1 MNKTILKV
9 EEISKS
15 FKKRK
20 VVDNVSF
27 ESKEG
32 EILGFLGANGAGKT
46 TTIRM
51 ITGLI
56 SCDNGNVIIDG
67 YNIKNDFEKAMDN
80 VGAIVEIPFL
90 YEYMTGIENIK
101 LFAKLYKA
109 SEEGV
114 QEAIRVSGL
123 KDRLNDKVKEYSLG
137 MKQRIGLA
145 VALMKQP
152 KLLILDEPTNGLD
165 PMGIRDLRE
174 FLKDLAHNKKV
185 SVVVSSHI
193 LVEMEQL
200 CDRVVIISDGKI
212 ICTKTMDE
220 IEKESSLEDVFINAI
235 REANK

>member
-1 MNKTILKV
+1 MKKTILKV
-9 EEISKS
+9 EGLTKS

-20 VVDNVSF
+20 IVNNVSF
-27 ESKEG
+27 ESNEG

-56 SCDNGNVIIDG
+56 SCDSGSVIIDG
-67 YNIKNDFEKAMDN
+67 HNIKNDFEKAMDN

-90 YEYMTGIENIK
+90 YEYMTGMENIK
-101 LFAKLYKA
+101 LFAKLYNA
-109 SEEGV
+109 SKEGV
-114 QEAIRVSGL
+114 QDAIKVSGL
-123 KDRLNDKVKEYSLG
+123 KDRLKDKVKEYSLG

-165 PMGIRDLRE
+165 PMGIKDLRE
-174 FLKDLAHNKKV
+174 FLKDLAHNKNV

-200 CDRVVIISDGKI
+200 CDRVVIISEGRV

-220 IEKESSLEDVFINAI
+220 IEKESSLEEVFINAI
-235 REANK
+235 QEENK

>member
-80 VGAIVEIPFL
+80 VGAIVEMPFL

-101 LFAKLYKA
+101 FFAKLYKA

-165 PMGIRDLRE
+165 PMGIKDLRE
-174 FLKDLAHNKKV
+174 FLKDLSHNKNI

-193 LVEMEQL
+193 LMEMEQL
-200 CDRVVIISDGKI
+200 CDRVVIISDGKV

-220 IEKESSLEDVFINAI
+220 INKESSLEEVFINSI
-235 REANK
+235 KEAEK